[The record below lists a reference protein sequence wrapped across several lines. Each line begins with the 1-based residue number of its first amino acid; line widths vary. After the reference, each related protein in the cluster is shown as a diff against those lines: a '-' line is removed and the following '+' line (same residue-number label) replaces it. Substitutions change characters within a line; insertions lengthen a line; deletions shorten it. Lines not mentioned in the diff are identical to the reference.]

1 MKKTLRLL
9 AFAMLS
15 IFSLG
20 ASAAAYKTLTFPEG
34 NSESITAYNKT
45 WTATI
50 DGFTWTLVNFNNNAN
65 KWAYVKCGPKTGG
78 TGTIT
83 SAAIDKKIGMVVVTI
98 DKIIATYAESAKLEV
113 STDAN
118 FSTISETVDFGTIT
132 AGEKQLSISTPVANA
147 YYRLSFVATSGSSSH
162 GVFQISKVEYYQE
175 GTGPEEEVYPEVANI
190 AALKEMES
198 GSKAVLTFNN
208 VQVNF
213 TSGKDMYIQ
222 DATGGIDIYDCGLS
236 YTAGQVLNGKATVE
250 YKLYNEMPEITSV
263 TNAEIT
269 ATDGEVTPNTVS
281 VEAVTKAKICQLVKV
296 VGTVHIE
303 KETVTPSEGDP
314 YERNN
319 YFLVD
324 EDDNSVLFYQK
335 WKDVEGT
342 DLSGLTEGAQA
353 TITGIVVI
361 QNGSAAIGVTKAEYE
376 GTIPEG
382 PKAENIA
389 AFKALEN
396 NTEAELT
403 LTDAVVT
410 FVNVK
415 DMYITD
421 ATGSIDFYN
430 TGLSYTAGQKLN
442 GTIKVKF
449 SVYRNTPQATNPSE
463 NNLTATDGEATPQ
476 EVAISDVS
484 LAKVCDYVKV
494 SGKVKIME
502 ETSGDKTYTNYYI
515 TDESDNK
522 VMIFNKFKGVPG
534 TDITTLNDGD
544 EATITGI
551 IVPFNDTVEI
561 AVTAMESTSTGID
574 NINAELTNDAPIY
587 NLAGQRVEKAVKG
600 INIQN
605 GKKFIVK

>member
-1 MKKTLRLL
+1 MKKTLR
-9 AFAMLS
+9 FALVAL
-15 IFSLG
+15 FSTIALG
-20 ASAAAYKTLTFPEG
+20 ASAQTTIWEEDWQSSEAGKLVNEVTNANAVYTLSSSNESPYTKLWVNANDESNLELLIPKKDRNESWTAEINLKG
-34 NSESITAYNKT
+34 NSGNLTLSYTYNR
-45 WTATI
+45 
-50 DGFTWTLVNFNNNAN
+50 
-65 KWAYVKCGPKTGG
+65 
-78 TGTIT
+78 
-83 SAAIDKKIGMVVVTI
+83 
-98 DKIIATYAESAKLEV
+98 
-113 STDAN
+113 
-118 FSTISETVDFGTIT
+118 STISITSET
-132 AGEKQLSISTPVANA
+132 AGVTISDVSNTGALINVPSGTSSLKLTFSNPMSQNA
-147 YYRLSFVATSGSSSH
+147 RFDNIKLVTGGSA
-162 GVFQISKVEYYQE
+162 QE
-175 GTGPEEEVYPEVANI
+175 YPEVANI

-198 GSKAVLTFNN
+198 GSKAKLTFTN

-213 TSGKDMYIQ
+213 ASGNDMYVQ
-222 DATGGIDIYDCGLS
+222 DATGAIDIYNCGLS
-236 YTAGQVLNGKATVE
+236 YTAGQKLNGTAVVE

-263 TNAEIT
+263 SNAEIT
-269 ATDGEVTPNTVS
+269 ATDGEATPNTVS

-303 KETVTPSEGDP
+303 KETVTPSDGGDP

-324 EDDNSVLFYQK
+324 EDDNSVQFYQK
-335 WKDVEGT
+335 WSSLEGT
-342 DLSGLTEGAQA
+342 DLSGLTEGAEA
-353 TITGIVVI
+353 TITGVVVI
-361 QNGSAAIGVTKAEYE
+361 LNGSAAIGVTKAEYE

-410 FVNVK
+410 FVNGK
-415 DMYITD
+415 DMYVTD

-430 TGLSYTAGQKLN
+430 CGLSYTAGQKLN

-449 SVYRNTPQATNPSE
+449 SVYKNTPQATNPSE

-484 LAKVCDYVKV
+484 IAKVCDYVKV
-494 SGKVKIME
+494 SGKVKILE
-502 ETSGDKTYTNYYI
+502 ETSGDNTYTNYYI
-515 TDESDNK
+515 ADESDNK
-522 VMIFNKFKGVPG
+522 VMIYRKWKSLEG

>member
-1 MKKTLRLL
+1 MKKTLR
-9 AFAMLS
+9 FALVAL
-15 IFSLG
+15 FSTIALG
-20 ASAAAYKTLTFPEG
+20 ASAQTVIWEEYWQSSEAGKLVNEVTNANAVYTLSSSNSKPYTKIYANGDDATNMELLQPQTSRNESWTASIDLKGNSGNLTLSYTYNKSTIEITSETTGVTISDVSNTGALINVPSGTSTLKLTFSNPMST
-34 NSESITAYNKT
+34 NARLDNIK
-45 WTATI
+45 
-50 DGFTWTLVNFNNNAN
+50 LV
-65 KWAYVKCGPKTGG
+65 TGG
-78 TGTIT
+78 T
-83 SAAIDKKIGMVVVTI
+83 A
-98 DKIIATYAESAKLEV
+98 
-113 STDAN
+113 
-118 FSTISETVDFGTIT
+118 
-132 AGEKQLSISTPVANA
+132 
-147 YYRLSFVATSGSSSH
+147 
-162 GVFQISKVEYYQE
+162 QE
-175 GTGPEEEVYPEVANI
+175 YPEVANI

-303 KETVTPSEGDP
+303 KETVTPSEGGDP
-314 YERNN
+314 YERDN

-324 EDDNSVLFYQK
+324 EDDNSVQFYQK

-361 QNGSAAIGVTKAEYE
+361 LNGSAAVGVTKAEYE

-449 SVYRNTPQATNPSE
+449 SVYKNTPQATNPSE
-463 NNLTATDGEATPQ
+463 NNLTATDDEATPQ

-515 TDESDNK
+515 ADESDNK

>member
-1 MKKTLRLL
+1 MKKTLRFALVAFFS
-9 AFAMLS
+9 AFA
-15 IFSLG
+15 LG
-20 ASAAAYKTLTFPEG
+20 ASAQTTIWEEDWQSSEAGKLVNEVTNANAVYTLSSS
-34 NSESITAYNKT
+34 NESPYTKLWVNANDESNLELLIPKKDRNES

-50 DGFTWTLVNFNNNAN
+50 DLKGNSGNLTLS
-65 KWAYVKCGPKTGG
+65 Y
-78 TGTIT
+78 
-83 SAAIDKKIGMVVVTI
+83 
-98 DKIIATYAESAKLEV
+98 TY
-113 STDAN
+113 N
-118 FSTISETVDFGTIT
+118 RSTISITSET
-132 AGEKQLSISTPVANA
+132 AGVTISDVSNTGALINVPSGTSSLKLTFSNPMSQNA
-147 YYRLSFVATSGSSSH
+147 RFDNIKLVTGGSA
-162 GVFQISKVEYYQE
+162 QE
-175 GTGPEEEVYPEVANI
+175 YPEVANI
-190 AALKEMES
+190 AALKALES
-198 GSKAVLTFNN
+198 GTKAKLTFTN

-213 TSGKDMYIQ
+213 TSGNDMYVQ
-222 DATGGIDIYDCGLS
+222 DATGAIDIYNCGLS
-236 YTAGQVLNGKATVE
+236 YTAGQKLNGTAVVE

-263 TNAEIT
+263 SNAEIT
-269 ATDGEVTPNTVS
+269 ATDGEATPNTVS

-303 KETVTPSEGDP
+303 KETVTPSDGGDP

-324 EDDNSVLFYQK
+324 EDDNSVQFYQK
-335 WKDVEGT
+335 WSSLEGT

-353 TITGIVVI
+353 TITGVVVI
-361 QNGSAAIGVTKAEYE
+361 LNGSAAIGVTKAEYE

-410 FVNVK
+410 FVNGK
-415 DMYITD
+415 DMYVTD

-430 TGLSYTAGQKLN
+430 CGLSYTAGQKLN

-449 SVYRNTPQATNPSE
+449 SVYKNTPQATNPSE

-494 SGKVKIME
+494 SGKVKILE
-502 ETSGDKTYTNYYI
+502 ETSGDKTFTNYYI
-515 TDESDNK
+515 ADESDNK
-522 VMIFNKFKGVPG
+522 VMIYRKWKSLEG

-551 IVPFNDTVEI
+551 IVPFNDSVEI

>member
-1 MKKTLRLL
+1 MKKTLR
-9 AFAMLS
+9 FALVAL
-15 IFSLG
+15 FSTIALG
-20 ASAAAYKTLTFPEG
+20 ASAQTVIWEEDWQSSEAGKLVNEVTNANAVYTLSSSSGEPPKYTKIYANSNDASNLELLLPKTIR
-34 NSESITAYNKT
+34 NES

-50 DGFTWTLVNFNNNAN
+50 DLKGNSGNLTLS
-65 KWAYVKCGPKTGG
+65 Y
-78 TGTIT
+78 
-83 SAAIDKKIGMVVVTI
+83 
-98 DKIIATYAESAKLEV
+98 TY
-113 STDAN
+113 N
-118 FSTISETVDFGTIT
+118 RSTISITSET
-132 AGEKQLSISTPVANA
+132 AGVTISDVSNTGALINVPSGTSSLKLTFSNPMSDNA
-147 YYRLSFVATSGSSSH
+147 RFDNIKLVTGGSA
-162 GVFQISKVEYYQE
+162 QE
-175 GTGPEEEVYPEVANI
+175 YPEVANI
-190 AALKEMES
+190 AALKALES
-198 GSKAVLTFNN
+198 GTKAKLTFTN

-213 TSGKDMYIQ
+213 TSGNDMYVQ
-222 DATGGIDIYDCGLS
+222 DATGAIDIYNCGLS
-236 YTAGQVLNGKATVE
+236 YTAGQKLNGTAVVE
-250 YKLYNEMPEITSV
+250 YKLHNEMPEITSV
-263 TNAEIT
+263 SNAEIT
-269 ATDGEVTPNTVS
+269 ATDGEATPNTVS

-324 EDDNSVLFYQK
+324 EDDNSVQFYQK

-449 SVYRNTPQATNPSE
+449 SVYKNTPQATNPSE

-494 SGKVKIME
+494 SGKVKILE

-515 TDESDNK
+515 ADESDNK

-600 INIQN
+600 INIQK

>member
-1 MKKTLRLL
+1 
-9 AFAMLS
+9 
-15 IFSLG
+15 
-20 ASAAAYKTLTFPEG
+20 
-34 NSESITAYNKT
+34 
-45 WTATI
+45 
-50 DGFTWTLVNFNNNAN
+50 
-65 KWAYVKCGPKTGG
+65 
-78 TGTIT
+78 
-83 SAAIDKKIGMVVVTI
+83 
-98 DKIIATYAESAKLEV
+98 
-113 STDAN
+113 
-118 FSTISETVDFGTIT
+118 
-132 AGEKQLSISTPVANA
+132 
-147 YYRLSFVATSGSSSH
+147 
-162 GVFQISKVEYYQE
+162 
-175 GTGPEEEVYPEVANI
+175 
-190 AALKEMES
+190 
-198 GSKAVLTFNN
+198 
-208 VQVNF
+208 
-213 TSGKDMYIQ
+213 MYIQ

-263 TNAEIT
+263 TNVELT
-269 ATDGEVTPNTVS
+269 ATDGEATPNTVS

-324 EDDNSVLFYQK
+324 EDDNSVQFYQK

-361 QNGSAAIGVTKAEYE
+361 LNGSAAIGVTKAEYE

-449 SVYRNTPQATNPSE
+449 SVYKNTPQATNPSE

-494 SGKVKIME
+494 SGKVKILE

-515 TDESDNK
+515 ADESDNK

-587 NLAGQRVEKAVKG
+587 NLAGQRIEKAVKG

>member
-1 MKKTLRLL
+1 MKKTLR
-9 AFAMLS
+9 FALVAL
-15 IFSLG
+15 FSTIALG
-20 ASAAAYKTLTFPEG
+20 ASAQTVIWEEDWQSSEAGKLVNEVTNANAVYTLSSSNSKPYTKIYANGDDATNMELLQPQTSRNESWTASIDLKGNSGNLTLSYTYNKSTIEITSETTGVTISDVSNTGALINVPSGTSTLKLTFSNPMST
-34 NSESITAYNKT
+34 NARLDNIK
-45 WTATI
+45 
-50 DGFTWTLVNFNNNAN
+50 LV
-65 KWAYVKCGPKTGG
+65 TGG
-78 TGTIT
+78 T
-83 SAAIDKKIGMVVVTI
+83 A
-98 DKIIATYAESAKLEV
+98 
-113 STDAN
+113 
-118 FSTISETVDFGTIT
+118 
-132 AGEKQLSISTPVANA
+132 
-147 YYRLSFVATSGSSSH
+147 
-162 GVFQISKVEYYQE
+162 QE
-175 GTGPEEEVYPEVANI
+175 YPEVANI

-250 YKLYNEMPEITSV
+250 YKLYNEMPEITSI
-263 TNAEIT
+263 TNVELT
-269 ATDGEVTPNTVS
+269 ATDGEATPNTVS

-303 KETVTPSEGDP
+303 KETVTPSDGGDP

-324 EDDNSVLFYQK
+324 EDDNSVQFYQK

-353 TITGIVVI
+353 TITGVVVI
-361 QNGSAAIGVTKAEYE
+361 LNGSAAIGVTKAEYE

-410 FVNVK
+410 FVNGK

-449 SVYRNTPQATNPSE
+449 SVYKNTPQATNPSE

-494 SGKVKIME
+494 SGKVKILE
-502 ETSGDKTYTNYYI
+502 ETSGDNTYTNYYI
-515 TDESDNK
+515 ADESDNK
-522 VMIFNKFKGVPG
+522 VMIYRKWKSLEG